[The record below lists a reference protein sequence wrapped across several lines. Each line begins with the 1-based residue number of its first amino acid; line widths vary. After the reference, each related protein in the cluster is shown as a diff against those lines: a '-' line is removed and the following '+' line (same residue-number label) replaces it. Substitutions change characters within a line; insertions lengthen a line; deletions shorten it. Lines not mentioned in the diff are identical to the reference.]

1 MQQATLRVNF
11 RLAILLLLCSVAA
24 GSAHA
29 QTGAQLPPELQ
40 HKIDQLA
47 AAALAKTGVPSAS
60 VAIVKDGHI
69 AYLHAY
75 GNARL
80 DPQAPATPTMRY
92 SIGSVSKQF
101 TAASILLLQ
110 EQGKLSLD
118 DKVGKFL
125 PDLTRANDVTIR
137 AILSHTS
144 GYQDFWPQ
152 DYVMPGM
159 LQPTTARKILDV
171 WARKPLDFEPGT
183 KWQYS
188 NTNYVIA
195 GLIVEKASGQPLLQ
209 FLQQHIFTPLNMKSV
224 ADTDQA
230 KLGDTDP
237 TGYMRYALGPLRP
250 APKEGTGW
258 LFAAGE
264 LAMPADD
271 LAKWDISI
279 INQSLL
285 KPASYRDFA
294 TEVVLADGLGS
305 QYGLGVDVRSEFG
318 HRALEHSGEVS
329 GFTSENDVYPDDRVA
344 VVVLTNEDAA
354 VAAGSIAKAIAPLVL
369 ASDDPATPEKLA
381 QAQKIFAGLQHGTID
396 RSLFTDN
403 ANFYFSEQALQ
414 DFASSLGPLGA
425 PQAFVQI
432 RQALRGG
439 MTLRVYVVT
448 FPNKVLRAWT
458 YEMPDGKLEQFQ
470 VAPAD

>member
-1 MQQATLRVNF
+1 MHRAALRAVLQF
-11 RLAILLLLCSVAA
+11 SILFLGCSVGAKR
-24 GSAHA
+24 AHA
-29 QTGAQLPPELQ
+29 QAQLSPEMQ
-40 HKIDQLA
+40 HKIDDIA
-47 AAALAKTGVPSAS
+47 TAALAKTGVPSAS
-60 VAIVKDGHI
+60 LAVVKDGHI

-80 DPQAPATPTMRY
+80 DPQTAATPQMRY

-110 EQGKLSLD
+110 QEGKLSLD

-125 PDLTRANDVTIR
+125 PDLTRASDVTIR
-137 AILSHTS
+137 EILSHTS
-144 GYQDFWPQ
+144 GYQDYWPQ
-152 DYVMPGM
+152 DYVMPEM

-209 FLQQHIFTPLNMKSV
+209 FLQQHIFTPLDMKSV

-237 TGYMRYALGPLRP
+237 TGYMRYALGPVRP

-264 LAMPADD
+264 LAMAADD

-279 INQSLL
+279 MNQSLL

-294 TEVVLADGLGS
+294 TEVVLANGLGTR
-305 QYGLGVDVRSEFG
+305 YGLGVDVRSEFD
-318 HRALEHSGEVS
+318 RRELSHSGEVS
-329 GFTSENDVYPDDRVA
+329 GFTSENDVYPDDHVA
-344 VVVLTNEDAA
+344 VVVLTNEDASD
-354 VAAGSIAKAIAPLVL
+354 AAEAIAKGIAPLLL
-369 ASDDPATPEKLA
+369 ASDGAATPEKLA
-381 QAQKIFAGLQHGTID
+381 QAQRIFAGLQRGTID

-403 ANFYFSEQALQ
+403 ANSYFSEQALQ
-414 DFASSLGPLGA
+414 DFASSLGPLGSS
-425 PQAFVQI
+425 QEFVQT

-439 MTLRVYVVT
+439 MTLRIYSVKFAKIELT
-448 FPNKVLRAWT
+448 AWT